1 MTKSIRTMEFRG
13 TGTGVLAFEYLKI
26 SEKTDKLREIYRNDD
41 RETYLIISAAYALYL
56 KYIIN
61 KLSKFTELKKIF

>member
-41 RETYLIISAAYALYL
+41 W
-56 KYIIN
+56 
-61 KLSKFTELKKIF
+61 